1 MAVNLSASL
10 CSGVLHARSKGFE
23 SDASIRQFLA
33 LGREGSK
40 ADEGGPSQLDIR
52 DLRSLSLS
60 FPSFSIVGPPIG
72 VSLPDCDL
80 RELRNFISNGATAK
94 VPPFS
99 SVVLAI
105 AKACLL
111 TISYGIHALSNG
123 FQCLHA
129 SAATSTPCGCIPAR

>member
-10 CSGVLHARSKGFE
+10 CRGALHARSKGFE

-99 SVVLAI
+99 SVVLAM

-111 TISYGIHALSNG
+111 TIFYGIHALPIG
-123 FQCLHA
+123 FSMPA
-129 SAATSTPCGCIPAR
+129 CICSY